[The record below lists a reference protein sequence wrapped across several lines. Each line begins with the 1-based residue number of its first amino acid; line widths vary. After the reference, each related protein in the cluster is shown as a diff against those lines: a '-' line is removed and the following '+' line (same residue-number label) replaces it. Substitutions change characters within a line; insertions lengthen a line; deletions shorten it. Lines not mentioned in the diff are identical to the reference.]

1 MVEVI
6 NSLKNISKRLFTR
19 ESFNSNINRSKK
31 TSRNRISLKC
41 KHDHVDYKTGRKILR
56 DSQVSTGFDILK
68 YILSSKSWVLIAN
81 ENDEDNQV
89 YDFIYNMLNSM
100 TTELNETVKQQIT
113 AVLWGFV
120 VHEQM
125 YDLDADGKIILTNNV
140 PLHIKTLQKE
150 PFVYDDDTGE
160 LISIHQE
167 YEGND
172 VDIPITKCLKYSF
185 NANYDEDYGDGLLN
199 DFRQIVEDK
208 TNINNWL
215 MTFLERHGAP
225 ALYGKANGAVNADS
239 MLQAFDDLSDGTT
252 GLTIGLEE
260 EVGVLESSQKGET
273 FFTTLNYKNKEIY
286 NRYYLGNLLLGDG
299 SQTGSYAQSKTQL
312 EFGLLVFDGILE
324 EIANVWQKQTINRI
338 VEWNFGDV
346 NLAPTISFDKFKT
359 GDLERLFNIL
369 QPLMQNGVVDTEN
382 NAVQDAIALLF
393 KSETGLQYTNEEPDM
408 ESLDEEFD
416 LEPTG
421 EEVTATEDIL
431 GNLEDVDGG
440 TLTDAILG
448 EVV

>member
-1 MVEVI
+1 MEVI
-6 NSLKNISKRLFTR
+6 NSLKNIGKRLFTR

-31 TSRNRISLKC
+31 TSRNRISLRC

-89 YDFIYNMLNSM
+89 YDFIYDMLNSM
-100 TTELNETVKQQIT
+100 ATELNETVKQQIT

-125 YDLDADGKIILTNNV
+125 YDLDSDGKIILTNNV

-150 PFVYDDDTGE
+150 PFVYDEDTGE

-185 NANYDEDYGDGLLN
+185 NANYDEDYGNGLLN
-199 DFRQIVEDK
+199 DFREIVEDK
-208 TNINNWL
+208 KNINNWL

-225 ALYGKANGAVNADS
+225 VLYGKANGAVNADS
-239 MLQAFDDLSDGTT
+239 MLQAFDDVADGTT
-252 GLTIGLEE
+252 GLTMGLEE

-299 SQTGSYAQSKTQL
+299 SQTGSYAQSQTQL

-324 EIANVWQKQTINRI
+324 EIANIWQKQTINRI

-421 EEVTATEDIL
+421 EEVTATEEILENLEGVTGETLTEDIL
-431 GNLEDVDGG
+431 N
-440 TLTDAILG
+440 
-448 EVV
+448 EVT